1 MKINRIGENFMKIKG
16 SIWIAVLLFLETV
29 IFIETRYV
37 FPAAVIAWDGKF
49 EVIFLLFWVF
59 HISLLF
65 LIFTRYFLQ
74 MPKINWLYL
83 AEIIIIFLAVRIV
96 YDVFLSDYTRQRTAA
111 DYYKMARICF
121 YSEVGMNTFIV
132 LLFGWYARLMKYKIY
147 VRVSDWIKISLLF
160 FVIIFCVSGAE
171 YIIRLMSD
179 FEEFQEKDTISY
191 GNVMMVFLF
200 NIFFQNIIA
209 FLMNSTLF
217 SAVTPREQAVSQR
230 TEGESY
236 GNRKSAKRILAWVLV
251 IIIILLFL
259 SGISILDFL

>member
-209 FLMNSTLF
+209 FLMKTILF
-217 SAVTPREQAVSQR
+217 SVMIPGEQAGRQSE
-230 TEGESY
+230 EGSY
-236 GNRKSAKRILAWVLV
+236 GSRQSAKRTIAWVLV
-251 IIIILLFL
+251 VIIVLLFV